1 MKKMVNKSH
10 IEGLLYECTL
20 EERVAGENAANPGAK
35 YISGKVS
42 VQVDEDNIVSIDIF
56 ESEITKKKTANQK
69 YPTLKTLMAAPSV
82 TNNTANMA
90 TKVRIDSALSLND

>member
-10 IEGLLYECTL
+10 IEGLLYECSL

-35 YISGKVS
+35 YISGKIS

-82 TNNTANMA
+82 TNNTTNMA
-90 TKVRIDSALSLND
+90 NKGRF